1 MIQVKRKNRATDY
14 LPEDLKMFDFDGNG
28 VVDPGEEY
36 LSFRVWEEMNGID
49 EDEAIDEILDILEE
63 EDEDEAELDAWDEED
78 GM

>member
-1 MIQVKRKNRATDY
+1 MI
-14 LPEDLKMFDFDGNG
+14 DFDGNG

>member
-1 MIQVKRKNRATDY
+1 MV
-14 LPEDLKMFDFDGNG
+14 DFDGKC

-49 EDEAIDEILDILEE
+49 EDEAIEEMLDILEE
-63 EDEDEAELDAWDEED
+63 EDEDEAEMDAWDDED

>member
-1 MIQVKRKNRATDY
+1 
-14 LPEDLKMFDFDGNG
+14 MFDFDGNG

-63 EDEDEAELDAWDEED
+63 EDEDEAEMDAWDDED

>member
-1 MIQVKRKNRATDY
+1 
-14 LPEDLKMFDFDGNG
+14 MFDFDGNG

>member
-1 MIQVKRKNRATDY
+1 MY
-14 LPEDLKMFDFDGNG
+14 DFDGNG

-49 EDEAIDEILDILEE
+49 EDEAIEEMLDILEE
-63 EDEDEAELDAWDEED
+63 EDEDEAEMDAWDEED